1 MLNTFIVR
9 APAGARTKGGDSS
22 RITSNNII
30 IRARRELSFWLIIVV
45 IDLVWT
51 GSALVYDWPALG
63 HIPFYAW
70 PFIIICPVYPFL
82 LALVWRQYYRRRKP
96 NQFLLAFAAL
106 PSATYFVAALIYY
119 PTWMA
124 ANGFDWLAFG
134 QIFWVAFYGLQGFW
148 LLRHQTINVNALN
161 LAAAFLLISFVAQYL
176 SQTYGYLDLAGI
188 DRTVVTTEYII
199 LGLIVIGLNQWLR
212 RR

>member
-1 MLNTFIVR
+1 MGSTNKILLKT
-9 APAGARTKGGDSS
+9 
-22 RITSNNII
+22 II
-30 IRARRELSFWLIIVV
+30 IL
-45 IDLVWT
+45 DLVWT

-63 HIPFYAW
+63 HIPVYAW

-82 LALVWRQYYRRRKP
+82 LALVWWWLYHGKKP
-96 NQFLLAFAAL
+96 NRFLLAFAAL
-106 PSATYFVAALIYY
+106 PSAAYFAAALIYY

-124 ANGFDWLAFG
+124 ANNFDWLAFG

-148 LLRHQTINVNALN
+148 LLRRKSISANALN
-161 LAAAFLLISFVAQYL
+161 IVVAFLLTSFVVQYL

-188 DRTVVTTEYII
+188 DRTVILIEYLI
-199 LGLIVIGLNQWLR
+199 LGLIVIGLNQRLR